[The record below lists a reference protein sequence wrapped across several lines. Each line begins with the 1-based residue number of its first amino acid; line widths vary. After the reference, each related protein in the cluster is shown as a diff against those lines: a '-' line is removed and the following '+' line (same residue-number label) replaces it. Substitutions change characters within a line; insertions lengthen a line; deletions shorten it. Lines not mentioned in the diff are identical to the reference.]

1 MERMPIISIIIPV
14 YNVEQDI
21 RRCLNSVLAQ
31 SYKEFEA
38 IVVDDGSTDNSGAIC
53 DEYARKDKRIKV
65 FHKENG
71 GLPSARNYGLDH
83 IDVQTDFVCFIDS
96 DDYVEQF
103 WLQDYVDN
111 YNGEDV
117 LFQNAHWW
125 KGSEIMLERKVA
137 MDPSMSLFDKI
148 KTLVERNTL
157 YVWSAMWN
165 ADIIRQYNLRFP
177 NYQYWEDVGFCFL
190 YYKYCKSINII
201 PNERLHGYNYNYF
214 YPITERKYNTVG
226 VKWFDV
232 KIDVLNQWW
241 HLCQV
246 YGQEQK
252 YNNYGIGIMQ
262 DIYSKLL
269 EVYKNNMLESNERGR
284 ILSSIH
290 RIEKKVMLPWRPLKI
305 KITSIFFSLK
315 ISKLL
320 SYF

>member
-1 MERMPIISIIIPV
+1 MISIIIPV

-31 SYKEFEA
+31 SYKKFEV
-38 IVVDDGSTDNSGAIC
+38 IVVDDGSTDNSGTIC

-117 LFQNAHWW
+117 LFQNARWW

-137 MDPSMSLFDKI
+137 MDPSMNLFDKI
-148 KTLVERNTL
+148 VTLVKKNTL

-226 VKWFDV
+226 GKWFDV
-232 KIDVLNQWW
+232 KVDVLNQWW

-269 EVYKNNMLESNERGR
+269 EVYKNNMLDSNERER

-305 KITSIFFSLK
+305 KITSIYFSLK